1 MAIWAYVKK
10 YWSVAALVI
19 ATIAGYFFFHK
30 EQVNFSDQ
38 LKKIQDIHDEEL
50 KKIQDARDQEA
61 KEHLANE
68 QQLKD
73 ALDAVQKH
81 YDEAKQDLDVKKKK
95 EVETL
100 VTQYKDQPD
109 VLAQKLSD
117 ATGFRIILPS

>member
-1 MAIWAYVKK
+1 MAFWALVKK
-10 YWSVAALVI
+10 YWSIVALII
-19 ATIAGYFFFHK
+19 ATVAGYFFFHK
-30 EQVNFSDQ
+30 EQVSFADQ

-61 KEHLANE
+61 KEHAANE

-73 ALDAVQKH
+73 ALDVVQKH
-81 YDEAKQDLDVKKKK
+81 YDEAKQDLDAKKKQ

-100 VTQYKDQPD
+100 VTQYSDKPD

-117 ATGFRIILPS
+117 ATGFKIILPS